1 MKIMIVLS
9 ILLISLLPFIIMDYF
24 LLFKNVWDYFIPFFV
39 IIGLTVVYT
48 KKQHC
53 IIVAKKIVAE
63 FPDSLNE
70 LQVNLLVSA
79 AGVFIGEC
87 AIETCRQLS
96 LFISNS
102 MVFLV
107 LEIIYAVVIGNYFLA
122 IVSILLVIGLFLS
135 GLHRYFATGLE
146 DKDKER
152 ALKQFTSRYPS
163 NILYSPYDG
172 TEVGKELQKWRRKA
186 YSDAF
191 KRNKEICE
199 RAFSDSKYRD
209 FL

>member
-1 MKIMIVLS
+1 MIVLS

-53 IIVAKKIVAE
+53 IIVAE

-102 MVFLV
+102 MVVLV

-146 DKDKER
+146 GKDKER
-152 ALKQFTSRYPS
+152 ALKQFTSQYPS

-172 TEVGKELQKWRRKA
+172 T
-186 YSDAF
+186 
-191 KRNKEICE
+191 
-199 RAFSDSKYRD
+199 
-209 FL
+209 